1 LLKSTIDRHWSPQ
14 GIVFDMDG
22 VLLNSSAIHAAAYRE
37 VLREFTLGDFC
48 YTRVAG
54 MRSVDGIRAILKEN
68 GIDLSEEQIGAL
80 AARKS
85 KIALAHIVKE
95 NPIVPG
101 ARDVL
106 EVLSMRA
113 RLALASSASPA
124 SVNSF
129 LDRNHLRPFFQ
140 CVLHSGDVR
149 DAKPSP
155 EIFELAIR
163 RLDVAAANSLVVE
176 DAVSGI
182 LAAKAAGAVACGIP
196 STSSAEELERAGADL
211 LIERLDDL
219 LDLGVIQ

>member
-1 LLKSTIDRHWSPQ
+1 
-14 GIVFDMDG
+14 MDG
-22 VLLNSSAIHAAAYRE
+22 VLLNSSAIHAAAYE
-37 VLREFTLGDFC
+37 QALRDFPVGNFC
-48 YTRVAG
+48 YPRLAG
-54 MRSVDGIRAILKEN
+54 LRTSDGIRAILKES

-80 AARKS
+80 AVTKS
-85 KIALAHIVKE
+85 KIALANIVEE

-101 ARDVL
+101 AKDVL
-106 EVLSMRA
+106 ELLSARA
-113 RLALASSASPA
+113 RLALASSAAPA

-155 EIFELAIR
+155 EIFQVAIR
-163 RLDVAAANSLVVE
+163 RLDVTAANSLVVE

-182 LAAKAAGAVACGIP
+182 LAAKAAGAVACGVL

-211 LIERLDDL
+211 LIDRLEDL
-219 LDLGVIQ
+219 LDLGVIR